1 MLLRASFVIIIPQGE
16 EGGSTSALSRE
27 KEEVGEV
34 IYEKLVDTYPTEAP
48 KLTGMLL
55 QMDYKD
61 LVRVIAEPDLFRKKV
76 ELALSVLRAGR
87 DLPPPV

>member
-1 MLLRASFVIIIPQGE
+1 M
-16 EGGSTSALSRE
+16 
-27 KEEVGEV
+27 GEV
-34 IYEKLVDTYPTEAP
+34 IYEKLVDTYPIEAP

-76 ELALSVLRAGR
+76 ELALCVLRAGR